1 MGPKRQPISLGVGK
15 YYNPVTSRAS
25 LKHNARVAFLQ
36 AVENKTP
43 EVLNSLHHD
52 VWHLYERVYWRVSP
66 PQSEDDWLYCLHP
79 GIVLDWFKGRPAAN
93 WTPRSRPRLNRLKK
107 ALFAWASNYNI
118 FAEWTILYALDAMM
132 FWAAY
137 QSFPDHRRVRR
148 SLRRQLDKELG
159 TEDCPRSRSYGIQQ
173 TWGIGPR
180 WYFEKRELRRFEYP
194 NWQGE
199 EEDDYRDRVHQQF
212 ELHLQSYLS
221 EIRNQ
226 ASTLPKIPKISK
238 PERFEMLALYL
249 CRGMNREQIAELR
262 EFAKDVTVIYRDIR
276 EAAQMIDLPLRPR
289 GRPRKKLQEK
299 QSK

>member
-1 MGPKRQPISLGVGK
+1 MSRAEPKRKQLSLGVGK

-52 VWHLYERVYWRVSP
+52 VWHFYESIYWRVSAP
-66 PQSEDDWLYCLHP
+66 ESEEDWLYSIHP
-79 GIVLDWFKGRPAAN
+79 GIVSDWFTGRPAAN
-93 WTPRSRPRLNRLKK
+93 WTPRSRPALNRLKK

-118 FAEWTILYALDAMM
+118 FAGWTIMYALDAMM

-137 QSFPDHRRVRR
+137 QSFPDHRRMGRW
-148 SLRRQLDKELG
+148 LR
-159 TEDCPRSRSYGIQQ
+159 TEDDLQSRSYGIQQ
-173 TWGIGPR
+173 TWGIGTR

-199 EEDDYRDRVHQQF
+199 EEDDYRDRVDQQF
-212 ELHLQSYLS
+212 KLHLQRYMS
-221 EIRNQ
+221 EIRKQ

-249 CRGMNREQIAELR
+249 CRGMNREQIAKRR
-262 EFAKDVTVIYRDIR
+262 EFSKDVTVIYRDIR

-289 GRPRKKLQEK
+289 GRPRKKLQGK
-299 QSK
+299 HSK